1 MTVLV
6 MVVSVVMMV
15 GGKGRKSF
23 AEGGALA
30 GLEACFSENRQSVLR
45 TGEKIGGAQQIR
57 GGPWIRAPSEN
68 AARFA
73 ADYPTQH
80 RRQSEQEGTREGD
93 LREGGLRNTLG
104 LLNAFCFVLVGAVG
118 EDIR

>member
-1 MTVLV
+1 M
-6 MVVSVVMMV
+6 
-15 GGKGRKSF
+15 R
-23 AEGGALA
+23 
-30 GLEACFSENRQSVLR
+30 GLSDEHGVAVRGLQAWCAVLR

>member
-1 MTVLV
+1 MGSEMCIRDRRV
-6 MVVSVVMMV
+6 
-15 GGKGRKSF
+15 
-23 AEGGALA
+23 AL
-30 GLEACFSENRQSVLR
+30 LPVLR

-80 RRQSEQEGTREGD
+80 MRQSEQEVTREGD
-93 LREGGLRNTLG
+93 CREDGLRSTLG
-104 LLNAFCFVLVGAVG
+104 LLTLV
-118 EDIR
+118 